1 MSRELGVFN
10 RKPADQ
16 SGMTTLLLAFVLLLG
31 SSGTDESCTP
41 PSHILITT
49 TGSLT
54 GRHRLTRTADD
65 TTDSLLAK
73 LSTRLRVAR
82 ELLAAQPP
90 SVILQQCSGYLNVTV
105 AQSSHAQPHADSPA
119 CNAASENGSLQ
130 LLLRARVFTWTAA
143 HRFAPVRTGSHRLA
157 GWLGCW
163 SAAPWLTPWLAPA
176 A

>member
-1 MSRELGVFN
+1 MFN

-119 CNAASENGSLQ
+119 CNAASENG
-130 LLLRARVFTWTAA
+130 
-143 HRFAPVRTGSHRLA
+143 
-157 GWLGCW
+157 
-163 SAAPWLTPWLAPA
+163 
-176 A
+176 